1 MKVGDLVRLRPSMSA
16 MTEYAWPPTT
26 GIITDMLEDETGF
39 HDCLVLFAHGEEWVS
54 DIQLEVISESR

>member
-1 MKVGDLVRLRPSMSA
+1 MSA

-39 HDCLVLFAHGEEWVS
+39 YDCLVLFAHGEEWVS